1 MAMSVHSCVLLL
13 GAVAAA
19 VPLAGCGT
27 DDAGPPAPPPAGS
40 TITYGSF
47 GTSADLDCGQ
57 GNSLAVSGSNNILT
71 VSGSCTSI
79 SIGGADNTIIAE
91 RIDGLLTVAGL
102 NNIVSYQ
109 LGDPTVND
117 EGSGNRISKG

>member
-1 MAMSVHSCVLLL
+1 
-13 GAVAAA
+13 
-19 VPLAGCGT
+19 
-27 DDAGPPAPPPAGS
+27 APPPAGS

-47 GTSADLDCGQ
+47 GTSADIDCGQ
-57 GNSLAVSGSNNILT
+57 GGSLAVSGSNNILT
-71 VSGSCTSI
+71 VSGSCTAI

-117 EGSGNRISKG
+117 EGSGNRISKA